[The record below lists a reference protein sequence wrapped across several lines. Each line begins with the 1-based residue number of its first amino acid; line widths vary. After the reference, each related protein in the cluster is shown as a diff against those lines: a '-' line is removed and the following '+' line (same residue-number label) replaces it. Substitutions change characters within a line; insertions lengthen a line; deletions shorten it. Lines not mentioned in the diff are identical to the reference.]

1 MPIKKRDGFIVWMFN
16 TKYLRVLRRYGY
28 VHYVSRRMKYAV
40 LYCDHESSESTVEQ
54 LKKMRFVRS
63 VEPSH
68 LQEIKT
74 TYDKG
79 KTAWEVKDEVLNS

>member
-1 MPIKKRDGFIVWMFN
+1 MPIKKRDGFIVWMYN

-40 LYCDHESSESTVEQ
+40 MYWDHDATESTLGQ

-68 LQEIKT
+68 LQEIST

-79 KTAWEVKDEVLNS
+79 KSEWEVKDEVLNP